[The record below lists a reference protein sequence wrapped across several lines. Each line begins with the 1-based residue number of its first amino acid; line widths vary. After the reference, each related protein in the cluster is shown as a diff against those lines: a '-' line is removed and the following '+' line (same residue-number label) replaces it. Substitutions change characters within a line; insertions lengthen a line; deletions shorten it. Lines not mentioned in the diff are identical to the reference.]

1 MFPSYDSQ
9 GLFHWELLYPAI
21 QRGTVYHIDVLFP
34 LHYCRYNLPCSVNC
48 FSHFFPVYIYIY
60 MYLAGFLITL
70 LPSDL
75 LRPTVFFGQKLQ
87 SSHYKT

>member
-34 LHYCRYNLPCSVNC
+34 LHYCRYNLPCSVNF

-60 MYLAGFLITL
+60 MYLAGFLITF
-70 LPSDL
+70 LPN
-75 LRPTVFFGQKLQ
+75 
-87 SSHYKT
+87 

>member
-34 LHYCRYNLPCSVNC
+34 LHYCKYNLSCSVN
-48 FSHFFPVYIYIY
+48 FF
-60 MYLAGFLITL
+60 FLISFLYTYA
-70 LPSDL
+70 
-75 LRPTVFFGQKLQ
+75 
-87 SSHYKT
+87 HICI